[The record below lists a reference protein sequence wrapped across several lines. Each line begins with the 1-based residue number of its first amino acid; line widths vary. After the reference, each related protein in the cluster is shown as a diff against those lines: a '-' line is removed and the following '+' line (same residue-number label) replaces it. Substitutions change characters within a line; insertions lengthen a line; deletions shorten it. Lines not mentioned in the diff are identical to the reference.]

1 MRPAGIAAAV
11 GLASLALASSAS
23 AETFVVDSLKDA
35 VDPEPTN
42 DVCATAAG
50 ECTLRAAI
58 ETANHFVGN
67 DEIKLPKGTIK
78 LTIPKSGSTQNN
90 SEGELDVTEAVL
102 IDGRGPTKTVIKQ
115 TARDRVLRNDAPF
128 SGFCCPGLQ
137 LNDVALTGGRIG
149 GAGENGGAGLQNN
162 AFALLS
168 NVVIKKNVINSDS
181 ADNVPGGGILTSGII
196 AMAET
201 TVRDNVSKGRGQTL
215 AQAAG
220 VFVQNG
226 SATIQDNSK
235 VLSNSVEFRDPEG
248 DRVAQGGGVFV
259 ANPGSEPGDA
269 VLITDSTVAGNTVS
283 GSPDADG
290 GGVFAGVGANL
301 DIQRS
306 TISGNS
312 AGRGGGLYLVGVS
325 SVAIN
330 NSTVSGNVATRDGG
344 AAIFHQAA
352 AEDIAVSQTTI
363 AGNAASQGH
372 FPIEAGEQAVTGSFG
387 LFASIVFN
395 PGKECG
401 PPAEA
406 GALESDGWN
415 VVGDKSCNFNESL
428 FDLKA
433 DPDLG
438 PLARNGGPTKT
449 HALKASSPAI
459 DHVPCAPGIDQRGLP
474 RPQRAECDSG
484 SFERKF

>member
-1 MRPAGIAAAV
+1 MRVAGIAV
-11 GLASLALASSAS
+11 TLAALAAASPAS

-67 DEIKLPKGTIK
+67 DEITLPKGTIK
-78 LTIPKSGSTQNN
+78 LTIPKSGSTQENN
-90 SEGELDVTEAVL
+90 EGELDVWEAVE
-102 IDGRGPTKTVIKQ
+102 IDGRGPAKTVIKQ
-115 TARDRVLRNDAPF
+115 TARDRVLRNDAVF
-128 SGFCCPGLQ
+128 GGFLSPGLQ
-137 LNDVALTGGRIG
+137 LSDVTLTGGRIG

-162 AFALLS
+162 EFALLS

-181 ADNVPGGGILTSGII
+181 DDNVPGGGILTSGVL

-201 TVRDNVSKGRGQTL
+201 TVRDNVARGRGDTL
-215 AQAAG
+215 TQAAG
-220 VFVQNG
+220 MFVQNG
-226 SATIQDNSK
+226 SATIQDGSK
-235 VLSNSVEFRDPEG
+235 VVSNSVQFRDPEG
-248 DRVAQGGGVFV
+248 STVAQGGGVLV
-259 ANPGSEPGDA
+259 SNPGNEPADT
-269 VLITDSTVAGNTVS
+269 VSVIDSTIAGNTVS
-283 GSPDADG
+283 GGELSDG
-290 GGVFAGVGANL
+290 GGIFAGNGANL

-306 TISGNS
+306 TVSGNRS
-312 AGRGGGLYLVGVS
+312 KRGAGLNLVGIG
-325 SVAIN
+325 SVAIS
-330 NSTVSGNVATRDGG
+330 NSTVSGNSDTGQGG
-344 AAIFHQAA
+344 AAIFHQAGVG
-352 AEDIAVSQTTI
+352 DIDVSQTTI
-363 AGNAASQGH
+363 AGNDPSAGH
-372 FPIEAGEQAVTGSFG
+372 HAIEGGEQAATGSLG

-406 GALESDGWN
+406 GAAFSDGGRN
-415 VVGDKSCNFNESL
+415 VFGDKSCAFSEAN

-438 PLARNGGPTKT
+438 PLADNGGPTKT
-449 HALKASSPAI
+449 RALKASSPAI
-459 DHVPCAPGIDQRGLP
+459 DRVPCSPGIDQRGLP
-474 RPQRAECDSG
+474 RPQRTDCDSG